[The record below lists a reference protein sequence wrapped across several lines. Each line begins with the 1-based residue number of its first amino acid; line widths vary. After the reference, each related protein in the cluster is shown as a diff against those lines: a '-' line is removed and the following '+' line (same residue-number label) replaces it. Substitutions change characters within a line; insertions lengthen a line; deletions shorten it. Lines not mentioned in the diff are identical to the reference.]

1 MMKLFKLTHFGDFG
15 DTLLHSIYH
24 IFSLYTP
31 SAYLILKIQIAAL
44 KKGRRLFQSQRNYSN
59 ENSKLSN
66 FLFSNNNY

>member
-1 MMKLFKLTHFGDFG
+1 MMKLFKLTHFD

-31 SAYLILKIQIAAL
+31 SAYLILKIQIAVF
-44 KKGRRLFQSQRNYSN
+44 KKGRRLFESQRNYSN
-59 ENSKLSN
+59 ENSKVSN

>member
-1 MMKLFKLTHFGDFG
+1 MMKLFKLTHFGDFD

-31 SAYLILKIQIAAL
+31 SAYLILKIQIAVL

-66 FLFSNNNY
+66 FLFSNSNY